1 MNAQKKENV
10 RTQKTCA
17 LIRKTFR
24 EMLIEMDYN
33 QISIKKLTERA
44 DINRRTFYLHYG
56 SIDELLNELIDE
68 IADGYF
74 KMTNSLNGYYDQR
87 EIARAFLL
95 YFAQQD
101 ELHEKIICNSNFK
114 YISDRINRRI
124 SDINQGHIDDL
135 GKVSPYL
142 KNIII
147 AYLNMSCLGMYRRW
161 VRKDIIISGNVQVP
175 FFALHPVKDLIFCI
189 LSSRHDQWI
198 SFYVIY
204 GYRFFICKLM
214 ILPDKNPPG
223 FLLGKPDIL

>member
-95 YFAQQD
+95 YFVHSRMNFMKRSSAT
-101 ELHEKIICNSNFK
+101 LISN
-114 YISDRINRRI
+114 ISVTG
-124 SDINQGHIDDL
+124 STAG
-135 GKVSPYL
+135 S
-142 KNIII
+142 
-147 AYLNMSCLGMYRRW
+147 A
-161 VRKDIIISGNVQVP
+161 
-175 FFALHPVKDLIFCI
+175 I
-189 LSSRHDQWI
+189 LTRGI
-198 SFYVIY
+198 
-204 GYRFFICKLM
+204 LM
-214 ILPDKNPPG
+214 IWERSAPT
-223 FLLGKPDIL
+223 